1 MSETFVHYMHYVI
14 IYIMFVCVLYVMFCC
29 VLHLYRFLY
38 MYLWCLKDTKQTS
51 NLRKRNLW
59 VFKATWPYTAE
70 IVAVKCNNYEKD
82 ELKDVSFS

>member
-1 MSETFVHYMHYVI
+1 
-14 IYIMFVCVLYVMFCC
+14 MFCY

-59 VFKATWPYTAE
+59 VFKATWLYTAE
-70 IVAVKCNNYEKD
+70 IVAVKCNSYEKD
-82 ELKDVSFS
+82 ELNDVSFS

>member
-1 MSETFVHYMHYVI
+1 
-14 IYIMFVCVLYVMFCC
+14 
-29 VLHLYRFLY
+29 

-70 IVAVKCNNYEKD
+70 IVAVKCNSYEKD